1 MMMTFV
7 LTPRSHYN
15 TITEPCTHFLFS
27 LLKGLSIDFPS
38 HMIVSMIYI
47 YQDSATHDKLIFP
60 SAITRILTHMHVLI
74 LSTPLFY
81 IIGAISQGSM
91 QRSATQLAYK
101 AKQPCEES
109 TLAQQEE
116 ADIQAAKDATHAS
129 RPFLHLLLILL
140 LEQRNL
146 SLPSWINFSLCMLIL
161 VVILIIFLM
170 RYVR

>member
-1 MMMTFV
+1 MVWGDLLNFTTLDFAKGPRILTMMMTFV

-101 AKQPCEES
+101 AK
-109 TLAQQEE
+109 
-116 ADIQAAKDATHAS
+116 
-129 RPFLHLLLILL
+129 
-140 LEQRNL
+140 
-146 SLPSWINFSLCMLIL
+146 
-161 VVILIIFLM
+161 
-170 RYVR
+170 